1 MVWKFV
7 SKNITS
13 IKKRLVKIYN
23 FSRKKYV
30 LLIQK
35 IKPWCKIWID
45 KIKKIWQ
52 KNKFSDKIISRL
64 KAILKWLKVITFKH
78 KKWIILLVFVVG
90 YILFWMWFFGER
102 NVAVDERKDVDSQ
115 EVVVEVKNDKGSDN
129 QKKEKKK
136 EFTEADLGTF
146 WLEVNTEKVKIK
158 APIVN
163 GIQDSDLDRG
173 LGRHKTM
180 AMLGEKGNL
189 VISGHRWKF
198 GNNPARTAFIDLD
211 KLKKVTK

>member
-7 SKNITS
+7 SKSITS

-35 IKPWCKIWID
+35 IKPSCKIWID

-78 KKWIILLVFVVG
+78 KKWITLLVLLLAIF
-90 YILFWMWFFGER
+90 YFGCGFLE
-102 NVAVDERKDVDSQ
+102 
-115 EVVVEVKNDKGSDN
+115 
-129 QKKEKKK
+129 KE
-136 EFTEADLGTF
+136 
-146 WLEVNTEKVKIK
+146 
-158 APIVN
+158 
-163 GIQDSDLDRG
+163 
-173 LGRHKTM
+173 
-180 AMLGEKGNL
+180 MLL
-189 VISGHRWKF
+189 
-198 GNNPARTAFIDLD
+198 
-211 KLKKVTK
+211 